1 MGATIPVSRRDA
13 LGHGRC
19 EWLRSANAAVTG
31 SFPKVVNSAARMA
44 AISLDDVR
52 RSSSLVIALPRVDD
66 CLVPQSTAV
75 EGSGHL
81 LARAVI
87 IPWAEVP
94 AA

>member
-1 MGATIPVSRRDA
+1 MHQGVLPPLILLTDLLTTDVDNPGSRWTRPRSTI
-13 LGHGRC
+13 L
-19 EWLRSANAAVTG
+19 
-31 SFPKVVNSAARMA
+31 A
-44 AISLDDVR
+44 AISLDDLR
-52 RSSSLVIALPRVDD
+52 RSLSLVIALPRVDD

-87 IPWAEVP
+87 IPWAAIP